1 MSSNRADNVTDPVR
15 SKNSIALDIIGRE
28 FPRSPGVRFFMQTG
42 LDPFRF
48 VIIAVAGWMNQH
60 QQHAIDYLQEENRVL
75 REQIGSRRIRF
86 SDDQRYRLA
95 AKAKK
100 LGRKLLAEI
109 PKSVTPETLI
119 ACFKARP
126 FTRTAPVAEIKTR
139 HARSRIP
146 KLTGSIAQ

>member
-1 MSSNRADNVTDPVR
+1 MIDGAR
-15 SKNSIALDIIGRE
+15 SKSSIALDIIGRE

-60 QQHAIDYLQEENRVL
+60 QQHAIDSLVEENRVL
-75 REQIGSRRIRF
+75 RELIGSRRIRF

-109 PKSVTPETLI
+109 
-119 ACFKARP
+119 
-126 FTRTAPVAEIKTR
+126 AEFVVHYHLER
-139 HARSRIP
+139 NHQGLGNR
-146 KLTGSIAQ
+146 